1 MSWKD
6 KQQNNIRQLHRQIV
20 EERGKASD
28 MVNELQSL
36 IRRLDNDIEKYVGE
50 NKKSN
55 DYAMA
60 LSRLDM
66 QKDFRP
72 LVEDM
77 RKIGAKLDGVL
88 KRFDETFDNFE

>member
-36 IRRLDNDIEKYVGE
+36 IRRLDSDVEKYGGE

-60 LSRLDM
+60 LLRLNM
-66 QKDFRP
+66 QEDFRP

-77 RKIGAKLDGVL
+77 RRIGTKLDSVL
-88 KRFDETFDNFE
+88 KRFDEMFDNFE